1 MKAFT
6 KNFIVQSSDT
16 ESLLKAA
23 LKQQVNIPYA
33 CTKGG
38 CGMCK
43 VKIITGQFRLG
54 LCSKRTLT
62 DEEREAGY
70 VLACQTYPE
79 SNTTIILA

>member
-6 KNFIVQSSDT
+6 KNVTVQSSETD
-16 ESLLKAA
+16 SLLKAA
-23 LKQQVNIPYA
+23 LKQQVSIPYA

-43 VKIITGQFRLG
+43 VKIAEGQFSLG
-54 LCSKRTLT
+54 LCSKRALT

-79 SNTTIILA
+79 SSTTIILA

>member
-1 MKAFT
+1 MRAFT
-6 KNFIVQSSDT
+6 KNFTVQCSDE
-16 ESLLKAA
+16 ESLLKTA

-43 VKIITGQFRLG
+43 VKITDGQFRLG
-54 LCSKRTLT
+54 LCSKRALT
-62 DEEREAGY
+62 DEERAAGY
-70 VLACQTYPE
+70 VLACQTYPQ